1 MPLTSEAA
9 RPVVAGYEQRM
20 QMTTALNHLIK
31 RYRDG
36 IMIANLG
43 PADGAVDR
51 IELLGIRAEE
61 SRRLAVIV

>member
-43 PADGAVDR
+43 PADGGQWIGSSSSAF
-51 IELLGIRAEE
+51 ELKNLGDWP
-61 SRRLAVIV
+61 L